1 MLWQR
6 LITGPLLILML
17 IGLAWLDET
26 AATSGLVDPTDG
38 SVHAWSPRGMVLL
51 CFCALVVAPL
61 LAREI
66 AGMLAR
72 SGSAV
77 HEWPCM
83 VAAVLG
89 AGSMWWLGADETV
102 TTKAAGTALA
112 VPIALITLIAFALM
126 RRRSAAGASST
137 VAGVLL
143 SWAYAGLPWA
153 FWIAL
158 DRAQGPAVLA
168 GAILTV
174 KSTDIGAYFTG
185 MAIGRTKL
193 IPWLSPGKTR
203 EGFVGG
209 LVTGAGVGALLAWWS
224 GDCAW
229 VAAPIDPRLG
239 AIAGAVFGIIGPIGD
254 LAESLLKREARV
266 KDSGQLLPGMGG
278 VHDVAVSLLLTA
290 PLAWLLLA

>member
-1 MLWQR
+1 
-6 LITGPLLILML
+6 
-17 IGLAWLDET
+17 
-26 AATSGLVDPTDG
+26 
-38 SVHAWSPRGMVLL
+38 
-51 CFCALVVAPL
+51 
-61 LAREI
+61 
-66 AGMLAR
+66 
-72 SGSAV
+72 
-77 HEWPCM
+77 
-83 VAAVLG
+83 
-89 AGSMWWLGADETV
+89 
-102 TTKAAGTALA
+102 
-112 VPIALITLIAFALM
+112 M

-224 GDCAW
+224 GDCTW

-278 VHDVAVSLLLTA
+278 VHDVADSLLLTA

>member
-26 AATSGLVDPTDG
+26 AATSGLQNPSDG
-38 SVHAWSPRGMVLL
+38 TVHAWAPRGMVLL
-51 CFCALVVAPL
+51 CFCAFVVAPL
-61 LAREI
+61 LAREV

-72 SGSAV
+72 AGSAV
-77 HEWPCM
+77 HAWPCM
-83 VAAVLG
+83 VAATLG
-89 AGSMWWLGADETV
+89 AGSLWWMGAGDTV
-102 TTKAAGTALA
+102 TAKAAGTALA
-112 VPIALITLIAFALM
+112 VPILVLTLVAFVLM
-126 RRRSAAGASST
+126 QRRTAVGASST
-137 VAGVLL
+137 LASIMLA
-143 SWAYAGLPWA
+143 WAYAGLPWA
-153 FWIAL
+153 FWVAL

-209 LVTGAGVGALLAWWS
+209 LLTGAGIGALFAWWS
-224 GDCAW
+224 CDCPW
-229 VAAPIDPRLG
+229 VTTPIEPWRG
-239 AIAGAVFGIIGPIGD
+239 AVAGAAFGILGPIGD

-266 KDSGQLLPGMGG
+266 KDSGRLLPGMGG
-278 VHDVAVSLLLTA
+278 VHDVADSLLLTA
-290 PLAWLLLA
+290 PVAWLLLG

>member
-17 IGLAWLDET
+17 VGLVWLDET
-26 AATSGLVDPTDG
+26 ASTTMVRGVEGEEVPFAPQ
-38 SVHAWSPRGMVLL
+38 GMVLL
-51 CFCALVVAPL
+51 AMCALVVAPL
-61 LAREI
+61 VAREV
-66 AGMLAR
+66 AGMLSRA
-72 SGSAV
+72 GSAV

-83 VAAVLG
+83 LAAMLG
-89 AGSMWWLGADETV
+89 TCSMWFLGNDSSV
-102 TTKAAGTALA
+102 PTKVAGAVVA
-112 VPIALITLIAFALM
+112 VPVALISLMAFALM
-126 RRRSAAGASST
+126 QRRSAVGASST

-185 MAIGRTKL
+185 MAFGRTKL
-193 IPWLSPGKTR
+193 IPWLSPAKTR

-209 LVTGAGVGALLAWWS
+209 LVMGAGIGALFAWWS
-224 GDCAW
+224 RDCAW
-229 VAAPIDPRLG
+229 VATPIDPLRG
-239 AIAGAVFGIIGPIGD
+239 AIAGAIFGILGPIGD
-254 LAESLLKREARV
+254 LAESLFKREARV
-266 KDSGQLLPGMGG
+266 KDSGHLLPGMGG
-278 VHDVAVSLLLTA
+278 VHDVADSLLLTA
-290 PLAWLLLA
+290 PAAWLLLA

>member
-17 IGLAWLDET
+17 IGLVWLDET
-26 AATSGLVDPTDG
+26 ASTTMVQASDG
-38 SVHAWSPRGMVLL
+38 GEIPFAPRGTVLL
-51 CFCALVVAPL
+51 AMCVLVVAPL

-66 AGMLAR
+66 AGMLSRA
-72 SGSAV
+72 GSAV

-83 VAAVLG
+83 MAAMLG
-89 AGSMWWLGADETV
+89 ACSMWFLGSAETV
-102 TTKAAGTALA
+102 SAKSAGAMLAAP
-112 VPIALITLIAFALM
+112 VALITLMAFALM
-126 RRRSAAGASST
+126 QRRSAAGASST
-137 VAGVLL
+137 MAGVLL

-209 LVTGAGVGALLAWWS
+209 LVMGAAMGALFAWWS
-224 GDCAW
+224 GDCLW
-229 VAAPIDPRLG
+229 VATPIDPVRG
-239 AIAGAVFGIIGPIGD
+239 AITGAIFGILGPIGD

-266 KDSGQLLPGMGG
+266 KDSGHLLPGMGG
-278 VHDVAVSLLLTA
+278 VHDVADSLLLTA
-290 PLAWLLLA
+290 PAAWLLLA

>member
-1 MLWQR
+1 M
-6 LITGPLLILML
+6 
-17 IGLAWLDET
+17 
-26 AATSGLVDPTDG
+26 DG
-38 SVHAWSPRGMVLL
+38 TEAPFAPRGTVLL
-51 CFCALVVAPL
+51 AVCALVVAPL

-66 AGMLAR
+66 AGLLSRA
-72 SGSAV
+72 GSAV

-83 VAAVLG
+83 LAAMLG
-89 AGSMWWLGADETV
+89 ACSMWFLGSDATV
-102 TTKAAGTALA
+102 PTKTAGAVLA
-112 VPIALITLIAFALM
+112 VPVALVTLMAFALM
-126 RRRSAAGASST
+126 QRRSAAGASST
-137 VAGVLL
+137 VSGVLL

-209 LVTGAGVGALLAWWS
+209 L
-224 GDCAW
+224 
-229 VAAPIDPRLG
+229 
-239 AIAGAVFGIIGPIGD
+239 
-254 LAESLLKREARV
+254 
-266 KDSGQLLPGMGG
+266 
-278 VHDVAVSLLLTA
+278 
-290 PLAWLLLA
+290 

>member
-17 IGLAWLDET
+17 IGLVWLDET
-26 AATSGLVDPTDG
+26 ASTTMVSGGRSAEQVPF
-38 SVHAWSPRGMVLL
+38 APRGMVLL
-51 CFCALVVAPL
+51 AMCGLVIAPL

-66 AGMLAR
+66 AGMLSRA
-72 SGSAV
+72 GSAV
-77 HEWPCM
+77 HEWSCM
-83 VAAVLG
+83 LAAMLG
-89 AGSMWWLGADETV
+89 TGSMWFLGNST
-102 TTKAAGTALA
+102 TIPTKAAGAMLA
-112 VPIALITLIAFALM
+112 VPIALIALMAFALLQ
-126 RRRSAAGASST
+126 RRSATGASST

-209 LVTGAGVGALLAWWS
+209 LVTGAGIGAFLAWWS
-224 GDCAW
+224 GDCVW
-229 VAAPIDPRLG
+229 VATPIDPVRG
-239 AIAGAVFGIIGPIGD
+239 AIAGAIFGILGPIGD

-266 KDSGQLLPGMGG
+266 KDSGRLLPGMGG
-278 VHDVAVSLLLTA
+278 VHDVADSLLLTA
-290 PLAWLLLA
+290 PAAWLLLA